1 MVKLAYTIDLGS
13 IFERS
18 AGSSPVARTIPS
30 VLTELERFWQALGF
44 LLSKSS
50 VYRVAFTASVC
61 ADDIFI
67 VFFGGSQNPL
77 QYGYVS

>member
-1 MVKLAYTIDLGS
+1 MADAHDSGS
-13 IFERS
+13 CGESR
-18 AGSSPVARTIPS
+18 AGSSPVIRTIPS

-67 VFFGGSQNPL
+67 VFFGGSQNSL
-77 QYGYVS
+77 QHGYVS